1 MDKFFLLTYTCAEA
15 DGFRHSKYAWFE
27 TADDMRKFLAC
38 EKKKGKKIETDV
50 AIEIVS
56 HREIRL

>member
-38 EKKKGKKIETDV
+38 EKEKGKK
-50 AIEIVS
+50 IVS